1 MKVVSKTKTKL
12 DFETCFK
19 KEILAFREHV
29 KRIKNQFAVQRN
41 LEENLPANHIYIH
54 MDFAEDYRCRSQ
66 EEIQSAYWSQ
76 TQVTIHPVDAH
87 FRKGD
92 KLCHQSYV
100 FISDELRHDAK
111 FVFALLRS
119 LAPQLIELI
128 STLEYMHYWTDSY
141 MKQYRNKTIFKIFHV
156 TQSILTYPRLGTTWR
171 QVM

>member
-41 LEENLPANHIYIH
+41 LKENLPANHIYIH

-76 TQVTIHPVDAH
+76 TQVTIHPVVAYFKKD
-87 FRKGD
+87 D

-100 FISDELRHDAK
+100 FISDEPRHDAK

-119 LAPQLIELI
+119 LVPQLIELI
-128 STLEYMHYWTDSY
+128 PTLEYSHYWTDSP
-141 MKQYRNKTIFKIFHV
+141 MNQYLIKRSSKSFHV
-156 TQSILTYPRLGTTWR
+156 TQSILTYLHLGTTWR
-171 QVM
+171 